1 MNKSV
6 CFVIMPFGRK
16 PDADGREIDFDAI
29 YSEIL
34 EPAIGE
40 VGFDAVRADDELS
53 GGVIHSAMFERL
65 VLSEYAIADLTI
77 LNPNVYY
84 ELGVRHAVRPQST
97 VLVSAGDRLPFDVAH
112 LSTTLYALDKKGRP
126 KDATKA
132 RKAVVERL
140 NHAKKSDQP
149 DSPLFRYAEG
159 WLKAPQVDHEKTDLF
174 RRDVSYSREFK
185 AKLRRAREA
194 GEGRN
199 VAALDAVRAEIS
211 DIGAAQ
217 AGVVID
223 LFLSYRGAKA
233 YDRMIDLYRAM
244 DPVIQHTTLVREQY
258 AFALNRAG
266 KTHDAEDELTQL
278 IEDRGASSETNGLLG
293 RIYKDRW
300 DQAKKARDPAAPG
313 WAEKAIDAYLKG
325 FEADW
330 RDAYPGVNAVTLIAL
345 TKPDD
350 PRIARLAPVVRYS
363 VEQKIARG
371 AGDYWDHATLLELA
385 VISGDMDGAAG
396 ALPLALANLREG
408 WEAETTARNL
418 SLIREVWAEAGKDVD
433 RHSAVIAALEARAK
447 G

>member
-1 MNKSV
+1 MNRSV
-6 CFVIMPFGRK
+6 CFVIMPFGNKR
-16 PDADGREIDFDAI
+16 DDGGRQIDFDAI
-29 YSEIL
+29 YQEIIA
-34 EPAIGE
+34 PAIGE
-40 VGFDAVRADDELS
+40 VGFEAVRADEELS
-53 GGVIHSAMFERL
+53 GGVIHNAMFERL

-97 VLVSAGDRLPFDVAH
+97 VLISAADRLPFDVAH

-126 KDATKA
+126 KDAAKA
-132 RKAVVERL
+132 REAVALRL
-140 NHAKKSDQP
+140 EHAKKNDQP

-159 WLKAPQVDHEKTDLF
+159 WLKAPRVDHEKTDLF

-185 AKLRRAREA
+185 TKLRHAREA
-194 GEGRN
+194 GEGKS
-199 VAALDAVRAEIS
+199 VAALDAVRAEIP

-233 YDRMIDLYRAM
+233 YDRMIELYRAM
-244 DPVIQHTTLVREQY
+244 DPVIAHTTLAREQY

-266 KTHDAEDELTQL
+266 RSRDAEEALTEL
-278 IEDRGASSETNGLLG
+278 IEDRGASSESNGLLG

-300 DQAKKARDPAAPG
+300 DAAKKAKDPAASD

-345 TKPDD
+345 TKPND
-350 PRIARLAPVVRYS
+350 PRIAQLAPVVRYT
-363 VEQKIARG
+363 VERKLARG
-371 AGDYWDHATLLELA
+371 AGDYWDHATLIELA
-385 VISGDMDGAAG
+385 VHEGDMDRANA
-396 ALPLALANLREG
+396 ALPPALAALREG
-408 WEAETTARNL
+408 WEAETTANNL
-418 SLIREVWAEAGKDVD
+418 SLIREAWADAGKDLSRLD
-433 RHSAVIAALEARAK
+433 PIISALKAK
-447 G
+447 TKS